1 MNPLRRRFRS
11 ERTERGAA
19 LLETLLVAPVVMA
32 LLLGIFEFGLIY
44 RDVLTTAD
52 AVANGARSG
61 AVIGPRTTDSGV
73 SADFEIIRQVRNS
86 LGNVPVEWIDRIVVF
101 KAAGPGA
108 GSPSSQVPHACKT
121 GGSVANVCN
130 VYDPANAFLAVDTG
144 NNDFFANCPSGRACS
159 WRPASRRNG
168 PTAAAIDYL
177 GVYVRLERPYVSG
190 LFGDTFTIEQAYIV
204 RLEPGMLD

>member
-1 MNPLRRRFRS
+1 MRSRLRRRC
-11 ERTERGAA
+11 TERGAA
-19 LLETLLVAPVVMA
+19 LIETLLVAPVFFA
-32 LLLGIFEFGLIY
+32 LVLGIFEFGLIY
-44 RDVLTTAD
+44 RDLLTTAD
-52 AVANGARSG
+52 ATANGARSG

-86 LGNVPVEWIDRIVVF
+86 MGNVPVDWIDRIVVF

-108 GSPSSQVPHACKT
+108 GSPVAQVPSGCKT

-144 NNDFFANCPSGRACS
+144 NNDFFADCPSGRACS

-177 GVYVRLERPYVSG
+177 GVYIRLDRPYISG
-190 LFGDTFTIEQAYIV
+190 LFGDIFTIEQAYIV
-204 RLEPGMLD
+204 RLEPGMLE

>member
-1 MNPLRRRFRS
+1 M
-11 ERTERGAA
+11 
-19 LLETLLVAPVVMA
+19 LVAPVFFAIV
-32 LLLGIFEFGLIY
+32 LGIFEFGLIY
-44 RDVLTTAD
+44 RDVLTTSD

-73 SADFEIIRQVRNS
+73 SADFEIIRQIRNS
-86 LGNVPVEWIDRIVVF
+86 MGTVSIDSIDRIVVF
-101 KAAGPGA
+101 KAQGPGA
-108 GSPSSQVPHACKT
+108 GSAVAQVPNECKY
-121 GGSVANVCN
+121 GGSVADLCN

-144 NNDFFANCPSGRACS
+144 NNAFFECPTGRACS

-177 GVYVRLERPYVSG
+177 GVYVRIDRPYVTG
-190 LFGDTFTIEQAYIV
+190 LFGDRFTIEQAFVV